1 LKEQKDLNYK
11 IFLKNDTIIIDSDG
25 ERKER
30 DLKNMSHKKLES
42 KRQSIN
48 KYIT

>member
-11 IFLKNDTIIIDSDG
+11 IFLKNDTIIDSDG

-30 DLKNMSHKKLES
+30 FKKYEAQKIRIKETVS
-42 KRQSIN
+42 
-48 KYIT
+48 KYII